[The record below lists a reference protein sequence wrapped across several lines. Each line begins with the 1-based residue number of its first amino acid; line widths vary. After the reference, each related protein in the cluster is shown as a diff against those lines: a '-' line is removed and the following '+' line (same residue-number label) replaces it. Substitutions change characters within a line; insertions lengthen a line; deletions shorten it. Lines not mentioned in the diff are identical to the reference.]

1 MTEEK
6 QVQIVEYDPAWPQQ
20 FTAIQKMLNEELV
33 DRILKIEHVG
43 STSVPGLA
51 GKPILDIDI
60 VISSMKDFPEVKK
73 RLVERLDYV
82 HVGDQGVEG
91 REVFERPYQDEFM
104 TYQLYVCTQDSPPH
118 RYHTKFRDY
127 LRTHPVAMAEYA
139 QLKKALAAKHF
150 DDLMAYFHEKSQF
163 VENILQEINQQ
174 AKQADGKEV
183 Q

>member
-6 QVQIVEYDPAWPQQ
+6 QVQVVEYDPVWTQQ
-20 FTAIQKMLNEELV
+20 FNAIQKMLNEELI
-33 DRILKIEHVG
+33 DWILKIEHVG

-60 VISSMKDFPEVKK
+60 VISSMEDFPEVKK
-73 RLVERLDYV
+73 RLIERLNYL
-82 HVGDQGVEG
+82 HVGNQGVEG

-118 RYHTKFRDY
+118 RYHMEFRDY
-127 LRTHPVAMAEYA
+127 LRSHPAAVQGYA
-139 QLKKALAAKHF
+139 QLKRALAAKYSN
-150 DDLMAYFHEKSQF
+150 DLMAYFHEKSQF
-163 VENILQEINQQ
+163 VENILQEIDQQ
-174 AKQADGKEV
+174 SKQAEGKKV